1 MELTSCLLMF
11 NLHSLS
17 YTGQAGH
24 GLPFISLPTI
34 PMIASPHTCSAHPY
48 NSLSCPLSRHS
59 LRQRIGLRLSHRHD
73 SLFSAKIDSWHV
85 EGQTNEQ
92 QNKSLII
99 YPGRQRLKA
108 APVREK
114 PHPLFFFGPFERA
127 SASFHSNMFDVA
139 STAAIQSIKR
149 QNFGTVHHSGR
160 VCASHPAVTGL
171 NLSLCAAK
179 IEPCKELNFWQPHF
193 CS

>member
-1 MELTSCLLMF
+1 MESTSCLLMF

-17 YTGQAGH
+17 YTGQAEH
-24 GLPFISLPTI
+24 GLPFNSLPTV
-34 PMIASPHTCSAHPY
+34 PMIASPHSCFAHPY

-139 STAAIQSIKR
+139 STAAIQRIKSKISERCITVEEFALHTR
-149 QNFGTVHHSGR
+149 QSRDWILVFVQQKFIESQF
-160 VCASHPAVTGL
+160 SDFY
-171 NLSLCAAK
+171 K
-179 IEPCKELNFWQPHF
+179 I
-193 CS
+193 